1 MKEVDIEQSSKA
13 FYGGHSGPILL
24 ENLVNGCTS
33 H

>member
-1 MKEVDIEQSSKA
+1 MKEDDIEQSSKA
-13 FYGGHSGPILL
+13 FDGGHSGFILV